1 MAELGNTIVRGTLE
15 VLEDIR
21 LSDLNTAPT
30 SSSDTGTKGEIR
42 FTADFV
48 YVCIALDTWVR
59 SQLVSW

>member
-21 LSDLNTAPT
+21 LSDLNTAPA

-42 FTADFV
+42 FTSDFV
-48 YVCIALDTWVR
+48 YVCTATDTWVR
-59 SQLVSW
+59 SPLVSW